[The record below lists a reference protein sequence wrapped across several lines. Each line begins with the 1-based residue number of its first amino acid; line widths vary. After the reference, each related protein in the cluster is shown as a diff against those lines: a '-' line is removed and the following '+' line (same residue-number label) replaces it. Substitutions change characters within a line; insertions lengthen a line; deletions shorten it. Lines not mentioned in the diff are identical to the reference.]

1 VRKVFFLLF
10 FCLKITYPTKKKIN
24 LSPSKV
30 IKHKPIRPI
39 SQNVIPTTEK
49 NNELILTPSS
59 DKSYQA
65 KSNIELL
72 YEKLNKI
79 EREELELQID
89 IEQRIKYEQ
98 AKKERQKTLNLQVIA
113 TKFFFSNQNS
123 DNESEDSTENK

>member
-1 VRKVFFLLF
+1 
-10 FCLKITYPTKKKIN
+10 
-24 LSPSKV
+24 
-30 IKHKPIRPI
+30 
-39 SQNVIPTTEK
+39 
-49 NNELILTPSS
+49 
-59 DKSYQA
+59 
-65 KSNIELL
+65 
-72 YEKLNKI
+72 LNKI